1 MRALMMT
8 YLFAGL
14 AAAQPAQVTAALA
27 AGGYFPLDVG
37 NRWVF
42 RADSRAA
49 TAPYETWRIDRTEE
63 IGGRQYAV
71 ITVIG
76 GLQQTSN
83 NVLGEGRFRADDQGR
98 VFILTDKGDQLF
110 FDPRAVVPP
119 GTPPAS
125 YPLGTLVPDGAGGEV
140 VTAVGTFIDT

>member
-49 TAPYETWRIDRTEE
+49 TAPYETWRIDRTET
-63 IGGRQYAV
+63 IDGQQYAV
-71 ITVIG
+71 ITIIG
-76 GLQQTSN
+76 GSGVLN
-83 NVLGEGRFRADDQGR
+83 NVVLGESRFRADASGR
-98 VFILTDKGDQLF
+98 VFILTDKGEQLF
-110 FDPRAVVPP
+110 FDPRYV
-119 GTPPAS
+119 
-125 YPLGTLVPDGAGGEV
+125 
-140 VTAVGTFIDT
+140 